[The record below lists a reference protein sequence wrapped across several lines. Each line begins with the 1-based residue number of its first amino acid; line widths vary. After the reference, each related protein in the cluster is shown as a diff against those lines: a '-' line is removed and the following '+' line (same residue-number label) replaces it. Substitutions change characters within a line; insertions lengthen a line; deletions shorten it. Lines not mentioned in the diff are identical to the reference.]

1 MAAPPRIIIPAHPAF
16 GEALK
21 GRQKKLMSGSSGRCS
36 KEPLATASI
45 PFGSVP
51 CGSTTPVYAPDTEH
65 IPPDT
70 VAAIFWLKN
79 GSPAQW
85 RNAWQLEHLTGK
97 YVIADRPLN
106 GVDRTQVS
114 RRALG
119 EVGSGDAGGLRG

>member
-1 MAAPPRIIIPAHPAF
+1 MAAPPRIAPNLHPAF

-21 GRQKKLMSGSSGRCS
+21 IGKKKLMSGSSGRWS
-36 KEPLATASI
+36 KEP
-45 PFGSVP
+45 
-51 CGSTTPVYAPDTEH
+51 
-65 IPPDT
+65 
-70 VAAIFWLKN
+70 N
-79 GSPAQW
+79 RSPAQW